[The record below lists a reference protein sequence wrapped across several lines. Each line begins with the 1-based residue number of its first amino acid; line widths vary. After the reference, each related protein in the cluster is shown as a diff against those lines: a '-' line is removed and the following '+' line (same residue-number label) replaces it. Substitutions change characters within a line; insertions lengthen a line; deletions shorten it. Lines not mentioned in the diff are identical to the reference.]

1 MEFAEN
7 PGSSGFGDLGL
18 ADDVVRAIEALGYEE
33 PSPIQQRAIPVM
45 LTGRDL
51 LGRAATGTGKTAAFA
66 LPIVSRL
73 DPGPARRGDSPRAL
87 VLVPTREL
95 AMQVAEAIGRYGKH
109 REVGCV
115 AVYGGQPIGRQ
126 IDALR
131 RGCHVVVATPGRTLD
146 LLRKEALALES
157 VRTVVLDEAD
167 EMLDMGFAEDLEAIL
182 DALPDERQT
191 VLFSATMPPRIDKIA
206 RRHLDNP
213 ERITV
218 ENVHR
223 DDTALVRQL
232 VYVVQRAHKITALG
246 RILEVESPEAAIVF
260 CKTREAVD
268 ELSEKLNRSG
278 RRAEALHGG
287 MDQQHRDRVMNR
299 MRNRTVQLLIATDV
313 AARGLDISHLS
324 HVVNFDLP
332 SAPEAYVHRIGRVGR
347 AGRTG
352 TAISLADPR
361 ERRLLQ
367 SIERT
372 TRAPIESRPVPSPA
386 DVRTHRLRALAEQV
400 ANAIGTGATGD
411 VDEAVE
417 ILRRDHDDDVIL
429 RTALAMLLSE
439 QAGGTDDAE
448 IPDLS
453 VERPNP
459 RAGATGRGDGEG
471 RGPKGGRRPGE
482 RPVEVATLHVSIGR
496 KAGVRPADLVGAVAN
511 QSGVPGRDIGVRIFD
526 THSTVE
532 VPADLADHVLDSM
545 QRTVI
550 RGKKALVRRY
560 RYRR

>member
-1 MEFAEN
+1 MEFVEN

-45 LTGRDL
+45 LEGHDL

-73 DPGPARRGDSPRAL
+73 TPGPARRNDEPRAL

-95 AMQVAEAIGRYGKH
+95 AMQVAESFGKYGRH
-109 REVGCV
+109 RDIGCV

-146 LLRKEALALES
+146 LLRKEALVLDG
-157 VRTVVLDEAD
+157 VNTVVLDEAD

-182 DALPDERQT
+182 DALPEQRQT

-206 RRHLDNP
+206 RRHLRNP

-218 ENVHR
+218 ESVHR
-223 DDTALVRQL
+223 DETALVRQV
-232 VYVVQRAHKITALG
+232 VYVVQRHHKITALG
-246 RILEVESPEAAIVF
+246 RILEVEAPEAAIVF

-352 TAISLADPR
+352 IAISLADPR

-372 TRAPIESRPVPSPA
+372 TRAPIESRPVPGPD
-386 DVRTHRLRALAEQV
+386 DVRTHRLRALAEKVQ
-400 ANAIGTGATGD
+400 ATITAGSTAR
-411 VDEAVE
+411 VDEA
-417 ILRRDHDDDVIL
+417 IDALRRDNDDDIIV
-429 RTALAMLLSE
+429 RTALSMLLAEEST
-439 QAGGTDDAE
+439 GSDDVD

-453 VERPNP
+453 VDRPTPRTGSSARAATPRGP
-459 RAGATGRGDGEG
+459 RAAS
-471 RGPKGGRRPGE
+471 E

-511 QSGVPGRDIGVRIFD
+511 QSGVAGRDIGVRIFD

-532 VPADLADHVLDSM
+532 VPADVAEHVLVAM